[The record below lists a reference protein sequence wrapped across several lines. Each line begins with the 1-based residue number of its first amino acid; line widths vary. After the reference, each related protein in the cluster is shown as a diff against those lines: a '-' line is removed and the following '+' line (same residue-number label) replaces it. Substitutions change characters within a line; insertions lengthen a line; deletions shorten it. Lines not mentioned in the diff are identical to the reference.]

1 MDTQKVGILKAS
13 KKDSQTSQRSDKFK
27 NIIAQGSKKHRI
39 VFIDEIDKQQSLN
52 QVYEVENWKIYNVEE
67 PLKDAKQSCG
77 CIII

>member
-1 MDTQKVGILKAS
+1 MDTQISGILKAS
-13 KKDSQTSQRSDKFK
+13 KKDSQTSQRCDKFK

-39 VFIDEIDKQQSLN
+39 VFIDEIDKQQSLT
-52 QVYEVENWKIYNVEE
+52 QVHEIENWKEYNVEE